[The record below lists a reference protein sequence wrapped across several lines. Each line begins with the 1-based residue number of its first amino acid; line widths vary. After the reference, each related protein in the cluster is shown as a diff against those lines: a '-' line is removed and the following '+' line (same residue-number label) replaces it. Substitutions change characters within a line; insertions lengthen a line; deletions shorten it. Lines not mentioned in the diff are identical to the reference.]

1 MSKPILNRKTGY
13 LDYSAIFEPDVSI
26 YMILGQRSDGKT
38 YGIIQDSIQAYSKTG
53 IPSAYIRRFAESCTK
68 SLLQDLTRPHGQTI
82 KKTTAGKFTASEYR
96 ARRFYYTNLG
106 DDPETDKKPFLHV
119 FALNTWET
127 AKGADS
133 GEYHNVIFDEF
144 VSNNKYLPNEYNV
157 FENVLSSILRNRN
170 KTRLIMLGNP
180 INQICP
186 YFDEFNIEP
195 HKLKPGDIV
204 YRVSGSGVKLKFV
217 YVPPMSEKHRTLH
230 SIFDFNK
237 HGSIQTGYWE
247 YGEFPHIPGGM
258 IAESTPIYSFAIMF
272 RNQFA
277 VCEFYQ
283 KSDFIYCFWRPGN
296 PDKILNDREIILYS
310 DMHLFQP
317 NVFTAFY
324 KSRITEIYDQC
335 IKSNRQYFSDN
346 KTGNLIKNWYQE
358 FVRNGGR
365 F

>member
-1 MSKPILNRKTGY
+1 MKPILNKKSGY

-38 YGIIQDSIQAYSKTG
+38 YGIIRDSIEHYAKNAV
-53 IPSAYIRRFAESCTK
+53 PSAYIRRYDESCTK

-82 KKTTAGKFTASEYR
+82 KKMTRGKYTASDYKS
-96 ARRFYYTNLG
+96 RRFYFTNLG
-106 DDPETDKKPFLHV
+106 DEPETDRQPFLQV
-119 FALNTWET
+119 YALNTWET
-127 AKGADS
+127 SKGSDP
-133 GEYHNVIFDEF
+133 GEFYNVIFDEF
-144 VSNNKYLPNEYNV
+144 VSQNKYLPNEYAV

-170 KTRLIMLGNP
+170 KTRLVMLGNP

-186 YFDEFNIEP
+186 YFDEFDIRP
-195 HKLKPGDIV
+195 HELKPGDIV
-204 YRVSGSGVKLKFV
+204 YRISSGGVKLKFV

-247 YGEFPHIPGGM
+247 YGDFPHIPGGM
-258 IAESTPIYSFAIMF
+258 IADSVHVYSFAIMY

-277 VCEFYQ
+277 VCEFYF
-283 KSDFIYCFWRPGN
+283 KNDIFFCFWRPGN
-296 PDKILNDREIILYS
+296 PDKIMDDREMVLYS

-317 NVFTAFY
+317 NVYTAFY
-324 KSRITEIYDQC
+324 RNRVTDLYDMCVKQ
-335 IKSNRQYFSDN
+335 NRQYFADN
-346 KTGNLIKNWYQE
+346 KTGNLIKSWYND